1 MSAQQW
7 AERIQAVVQA
17 AEADGYDVEI
27 VDDESCTCQRI
38 EVRVSRTDADA
49 ALILEWNA

>member
-1 MSAQQW
+1 MNAQEW
-7 AERIQAVVQA
+7 AERIQVVVQA

-27 VDDESCTCQRI
+27 VDDESCVCQRI
-38 EVRVSRTDADA
+38 EVRVSKTDADD